1 VVVAFRGEEE
11 QYVGWENY
19 DALDDMQDCMT
30 WHDKICLEMFG
41 EVDTLHV
48 KTNTLSGGELLSYI
62 GYLLQLVAMH
72 ARCASQLI
80 NLLS

>member
-1 VVVAFRGEEE
+1 
-11 QYVGWENY
+11 
-19 DALDDMQDCMT
+19 MT

-48 KTNTLSGGELLSYI
+48 KRNTLSGGELLSYI